1 MLRAMYTYERKILS
15 KIIGRLRERLPERIV
30 AVFVFG
36 SKVRGDNGEWSDFD
50 VLIVVS
56 NRDPLIEDEIM
67 NIFVEEEL
75 HSGLMFTPLIKD
87 KKAFESEK
95 NLRTPFYENIT
106 REGLG
111 L

>member
-1 MLRAMYTYERKILS
+1 MYTYERNILS
-15 KIIGRLRERLPERIV
+15 KIIGNLRERFAERIV
-30 AVFVFG
+30 AVYAFG

-67 NIFVEEEL
+67 NTFVEEEL
-75 HSGLMFTPLIKD
+75 KSGLMFTPLIKD
-87 KKAFESEK
+87 QRAFDSEK
-95 NLRTPFYENIT
+95 NLKTPFYENIIH
-106 REGLG
+106 EGLG